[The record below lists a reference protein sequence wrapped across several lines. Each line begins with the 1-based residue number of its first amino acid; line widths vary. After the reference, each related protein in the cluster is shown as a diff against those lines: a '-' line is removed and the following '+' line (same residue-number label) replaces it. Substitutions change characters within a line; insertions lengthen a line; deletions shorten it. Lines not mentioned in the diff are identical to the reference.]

1 MAGKNAKRKVFDIPV
16 LDDIDEVVPVTPVFA
31 RRTKTRNPQKSK
43 TSTSI
48 SENSKSVPELA
59 TKSSDRN
66 ERFPA
71 PCRAQSDTG
80 EAKTADI
87 ETIQITTGE
96 ASQSNKSKSLEKI
109 SGKNVLEFENT
120 KCYEAGET
128 QNTKA
133 SSSKD
138 ISETA

>member
-1 MAGKNAKRKVFDIPV
+1 MTRSKNMAGKNAKRKVFDIPV
-16 LDDIDEVVPVTPVFA
+16 LDDIDEVVQVTPVFA

-48 SENSKSVPELA
+48 SENSKSVPVP
-59 TKSSDRN
+59 S
-66 ERFPA
+66 FP
-71 PCRAQSDTG
+71 CSAQSDTG
-80 EAKTADI
+80 KAKTADI
-87 ETIQITTGE
+87 ETIQINTGE

-109 SGKNVLEFENT
+109 TGKNVLGFENT

-138 ISETA
+138 ISETV